1 MAARA
6 RVGSDMWGRC
16 GIRRARGTRW
26 AGADNLCR
34 RTWWA
39 VWSWTRRSWSWS
51 GWAVWTWA
59 RRAGNWWAVRTRAL
73 RPWMRNWWQ
82 SGPGHLYPGC
92 GIGGQSGPEHGA
104 LTGGDTGHPAP

>member
-39 VWSWTRRSWSWS
+39 VWSWTRRSWSWN

-59 RRAGNWWAVRTRAL
+59 IRARRASDLSERA
-73 RPWMRNWWQ
+73 
-82 SGPGHLYPGC
+82 GD
-92 GIGGQSGPEHGA
+92 GQG
-104 LTGGDTGHPAP
+104 

>member
-34 RTWWA
+34 RTWWQFGPGQDDPG
-39 VWSWTRRSWSWS
+39 V
-51 GWAVWTWA
+51 GVD
-59 RRAGNWWAVRTRAL
+59 GQFG
-73 RPWMRNWWQ
+73 PGQGEPGIGGQ
-82 SGPGHLYPGC
+82 SGPGHLDPGC
-92 GIGGQSGPEHGA
+92 GIGGQSGP
-104 LTGGDTGHPAP
+104 GHLYP

>member
-26 AGADNLCR
+26 AGADNLYR

-51 GWAVWTWA
+51 GWAVWTWVTT
-59 RRAGNWWAVRTRAL
+59 RIRSYHLRADKSHIASL
-73 RPWMRNWWQ
+73 
-82 SGPGHLYPGC
+82 
-92 GIGGQSGPEHGA
+92 
-104 LTGGDTGHPAP
+104 

>member
-59 RRAGNWWAVRTRAL
+59 GRA
-73 RPWMRNWWQ
+73 
-82 SGPGHLYPGC
+82 
-92 GIGGQSGPEHGA
+92 GPEHGA
-104 LTGGDTGHPAP
+104 LTGGDTGHPAPVHTGGLVI

>member
-59 RRAGNWWAVRTRAL
+59 GE
-73 RPWMRNWWQ
+73 PGIGGQ

-104 LTGGDTGHPAP
+104 LTGGDTGHPAPVHTGGLVI